1 MTVCGEQLQAIS
13 QSTSAQGAG
22 HRSACA
28 VSAALNERS
37 GVIQQRCNDCESF
50 YLSCLLNH
58 KGTSQDVVG
67 GFFSQCLM
75 ELFPVYLS
83 VPFLPQEKL
92 LFLHIFNYRFLGNKS
107 GSRFSRSE
115 QICSHLCSDSGHQQ
129 NVTCWRL
136 NICDVVLHN
145 QISDFSYFI

>member
-1 MTVCGEQLQAIS
+1 MTVCGEQLEAIS
-13 QSTSAQGAG
+13 QSTSAQGAV

-28 VSAALNERS
+28 VPAALNERS
-37 GVIQQRCNDCESF
+37 GAIQQRCNDCESF
-50 YLSCLLNH
+50 YLSCLLNR
-58 KGTSQDVVG
+58 KGRSQDVFG
-67 GFFSQCLM
+67 GFFQVFDGAVSCS
-75 ELFPVYLS
+75 FKC
-83 VPFLPQEKL
+83 PFLPQEKL

-136 NICDVVLHN
+136 NIFDVVLHN
-145 QISDFSYFI
+145 QDSDFIYFI